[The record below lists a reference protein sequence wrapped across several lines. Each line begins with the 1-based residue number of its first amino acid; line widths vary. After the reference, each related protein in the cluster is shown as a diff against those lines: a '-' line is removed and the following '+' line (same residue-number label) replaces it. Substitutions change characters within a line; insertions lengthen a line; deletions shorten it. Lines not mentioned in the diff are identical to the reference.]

1 MMQYTWKEI
10 RCGWLAA
17 FLLFACQPLSQT
29 SQQPSPAPR
38 VTERPQ
44 VLYNN
49 YPDPSPTPW
58 VSAVPT
64 PAYTQPPHYPP
75 VIPPPDYVD
84 LKIPDPL
91 GYQNYYCEPLPKSP
105 ILKYPTDVA
114 VTVDGNTIY
123 AINSGCNRTIN
134 NGIFLVDILPNCAF
148 SEPAFPQALKRQLLF
163 RIQNGKAEQILN
175 ESHQE
180 KSCMMGYDLEID
192 SFDQLYL
199 VNLHQN
205 KIEKLNSALKF
216 TSILTNNEI
225 SEAGDPLGCC
235 APKAK
240 HTFPPPYGL
249 QLRLGQ
255 LYFHLYAG
263 SSASDYRLRKLDV
276 HSGKSQD
283 LIALMGF
290 ELSSQ
295 QPLYT
300 FVGGKA
306 YRLWSENG
314 IEIGQPQTYQD
325 ILKNHNTFT
334 VKGLFELQESEL
346 SKSKLP
352 IKIPFTFTQRPP
364 LIQLYELRAA
374 SADLFYLSDVKNH
387 QIWVI
392 RLKPD
397 HSEGS
402 LTVLA
407 GSGQKGYQDGQG
419 RAASFYLPTALS
431 LDGVGNLYVADTGN
445 HAIRKI
451 TPGGTVSTV
460 YKAPES
466 ELKPEQ
472 GKGLS
477 GQDGQ

>member
-1 MMQYTWKEI
+1 
-10 RCGWLAA
+10 
-17 FLLFACQPLSQT
+17 
-29 SQQPSPAPR
+29 
-38 VTERPQ
+38 
-44 VLYNN
+44 
-49 YPDPSPTPW
+49 
-58 VSAVPT
+58 
-64 PAYTQPPHYPP
+64 

-114 VTVDGNTIY
+114 VTSDGKAVY

-134 NGIFLVDILPNCAF
+134 SGLFLQDLIPDCKNTGSSSNL
-148 SEPAFPQALKRQLLF
+148 LKRQLLF
-163 RIQNGKAEQILN
+163 RIQNNRAEQLFQAAQQN
-175 ESHQE
+175 L
-180 KSCMMGYDLEID
+180 SCMMGYDLEID
-192 SFDQLYL
+192 GYDQLYL
-199 VNLHQN
+199 VNLYQN
-205 KIEKLNSALKF
+205 QIERLSSNLQQKMIYGADHAQTDGFGRRDTRPDFNSPQALQ
-216 TSILTNNEI
+216 IR
-225 SEAGDPLGCC
+225 A
-235 APKAK
+235 
-240 HTFPPPYGL
+240 
-249 QLRLGQ
+249 GQ
-255 LYFHLYAG
+255 LFFQLQDALTF
-263 SSASDYRLRKLDV
+263 SDYRLRKMDLAT
-276 HSGKSQD
+276 GQYRD
-283 LIALMGF
+283 LISVTGSDLN
-290 ELSSQ
+290 LTS
-295 QPLYT
+295 
-300 FVGGKA
+300 VKA
-306 YRLWSENG
+306 YTMGKVYQLFSKKQPDSVATQTPENR
-314 IEIGQPQTYQD
+314 
-325 ILKNHNTFT
+325 LKNHNIYTAQ
-334 VKGLFELQESEL
+334 GLMEWGENALYKDNSAPTKSIYFEQTSA
-346 SKSKLP
+346 
-352 IKIPFTFTQRPP
+352 P

-407 GSGQKGYQDGQG
+407 GSGQKGYEDGQG
-419 RAASFYLPTALS
+419 TAARFYLPTALS
-431 LDGVGNLYVADTGN
+431 LDGAGNLYVADTGN